1 MEKRQD
7 RYYLYLR
14 WPRYLAQWFAHEMYR
29 LQHFENDVLP
39 PFRYN
44 CDVEPRELEVVETR
58 RGSIE
63 RVIIEQ
69 CLAKQPDPIPAPIPK
84 DATICILIPEF
95 LGKPTMYYNYLSP
108 VSEALLEVSVRNH
121 FRLELVKYMNKV
133 IFNCRAEKS
142 GYAPNKEKFIEAFME
157 NNGIDYEHMHTISE
171 LWRRLYKQENRKTN
185 KKKS

>member
-1 MEKRQD
+1 MAKRQD

-29 LQHFENDVLP
+29 LQHFENKTLP

-44 CDVEPRELEVVETR
+44 CDVEPRNLEVVETR
-58 RGSIE
+58 RGSME

-69 CLAKQPDPIPAPIPK
+69 NLSKQPDPIPAPIPK

-95 LGKPTMYYNYLSP
+95 LGKPTAYYNYLSP
-108 VSEALLEVSVRNH
+108 SSESLLEVTVRNH
-121 FRLELVKYMNKV
+121 FRMELVKYMNKV
-133 IFNCRAEKS
+133 IFNCRAEKG
-142 GYAPNKEKFIEAFME
+142 GYAPNKEIFIKSFME

-171 LWRRLYKQENRKTN
+171 LWRRMYKQENYKYKN
-185 KKKS
+185 KKK